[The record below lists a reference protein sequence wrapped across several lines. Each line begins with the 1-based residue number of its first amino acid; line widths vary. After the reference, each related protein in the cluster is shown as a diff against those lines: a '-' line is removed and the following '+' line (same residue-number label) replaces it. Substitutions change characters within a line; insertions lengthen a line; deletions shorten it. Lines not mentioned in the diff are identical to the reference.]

1 MPIILSWPVFSTI
14 PTSPKPLTYHLPYL
28 FIHCLIS
35 VTGRVACKQMMP
47 KDERRSIKEGKEGKE
62 GKESN

>member
-1 MPIILSWPVFSTI
+1 MVFPGNIIQASV
-14 PTSPKPLTYHLPYL
+14 
-28 FIHCLIS
+28 
-35 VTGRVACKQMMP
+35 VTGRVACKQIVP